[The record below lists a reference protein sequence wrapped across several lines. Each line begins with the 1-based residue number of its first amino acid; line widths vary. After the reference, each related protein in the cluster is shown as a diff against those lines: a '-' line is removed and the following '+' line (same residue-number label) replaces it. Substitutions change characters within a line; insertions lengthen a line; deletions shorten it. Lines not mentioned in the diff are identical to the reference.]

1 MIRDR
6 LRAGLRRLAG
16 AFRRIPSEPPT
27 GRAPP
32 TQAEAWRPRAAPPA
46 AQPPPPPEP
55 DAADEPE
62 VEVEPAALAAWR
74 AEGRAPVLLDIREPH
89 ELASGYARG
98 SWLMPMNSVPQRL
111 SELPR
116 DQPLLVICAAGARS
130 YSVSHYLRGQGFPEA
145 WSLAGGVGGLLGR
158 REDTLFAAKDAPLRV
173 LGACA
178 LRQAEGGLPAGA
190 RGQIE
195 AATRAEGAWVYAA
208 RFPLPA
214 GGSLRLDGLSEDAL
228 QAP

>member
-1 MIRDR
+1 M
-6 LRAGLRRLAG
+6 A
-16 AFRRIPSEPPT
+16 
-27 GRAPP
+27 
-32 TQAEAWRPRAAPPA
+32 QWRSA
-46 AQPPPPPEP
+46 
-55 DAADEPE
+55 
-62 VEVEPAALAAWR
+62 
-74 AEGRAPVLLDIREPH
+74 GRAPVLLDIREPH

-145 WSLAGGVGGLLGR
+145 WSLAGGVGGLLGK
-158 REDTLFAAKDAPLRV
+158 REDTLFAPREAPLRV
-173 LGACA
+173 LAACGLTA
-178 LRQAEGGLPAGA
+178 AAGGLSAGA
-190 RGQIE
+190 RGQVE
-195 AATRAEGAWVYAA
+195 AAERVDGAWVYAA

-214 GGSLRLDGLSEDAL
+214 GGSLRLDGLAEGAL